1 MRQLEK
7 DSFSSLISFSFIVCS
22 HFPSSLLFM
31 NQPPP
36 ILPNTQA
43 VCCRKVAK
51 LFDCYTAGRLPF
63 QHSQD
68 PSTACLTQGLGDLGL
83 WPAFAFCFCLFTANS
98 SLFDHPLIQAS
109 CLAGGPIRDWGQV
122 PPTNGRWWSVRLAA
136 RRGWR
141 ATWCLGGSLLAS
153 SYLELTP
160 KPLKMVSTTKQ
171 VFQCFWKIT

>member
-1 MRQLEK
+1 MLDFLLLHCLQ
-7 DSFSSLISFSFIVCS
+7 SFPIQ
-22 HFPSSLLFM
+22 PSVYEPATPQFCQIPKLF
-31 NQPPP
+31 
-36 ILPNTQA
+36 A
-43 VCCRKVAK
+43 AGK

-122 PPTNGRWWSVRLAA
+122 PPTNGREGLWGGGRW
-136 RRGWR
+136 GWQQGE
-141 ATWCLGGSLLAS
+141 AGEPLGVWVAPCLHPLTSNLL
-153 SYLELTP
+153 P
-160 KPLKMVSTTKQ
+160 NHLK
-171 VFQCFWKIT
+171 W

>member
-1 MRQLEK
+1 M
-7 DSFSSLISFSFIVCS
+7 FSLRCYVHVRIGIFHFLRLFSICHSIIQDRNSAVFEAAGQI
-22 HFPSSLLFM
+22 M
-31 NQPPP
+31 
-36 ILPNTQA
+36 PNSNA

-109 CLAGGPIRDWGQV
+109 CLAGGPIRDWGQA
-122 PPTNGRWWSVRLAA
+122 PPTNGREGLWGGGRW
-136 RRGWR
+136 GWQQGE
-141 ATWCLGGSLLAS
+141 AGEPLGVWVAPCLHP
-153 SYLELTP
+153 LT
-160 KPLKMVSTTKQ
+160 SN
-171 VFQCFWKIT
+171 